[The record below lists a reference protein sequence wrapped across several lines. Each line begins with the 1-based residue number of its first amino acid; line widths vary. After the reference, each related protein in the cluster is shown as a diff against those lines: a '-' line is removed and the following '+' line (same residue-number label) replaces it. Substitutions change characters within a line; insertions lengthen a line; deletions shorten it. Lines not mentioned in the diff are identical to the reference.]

1 MYKLKTIFFP
11 HQKKRIIKINVFFDE
26 LTDASDKSKNDYFWF
41 KKSNPILRPGQ
52 CYRTS
57 IG

>member
-1 MYKLKTIFFP
+1 MFM
-11 HQKKRIIKINVFFDE
+11 INVKNKNNISKVIFDG

-41 KKSNPILRPGQ
+41 KKSIPIIRPGQ